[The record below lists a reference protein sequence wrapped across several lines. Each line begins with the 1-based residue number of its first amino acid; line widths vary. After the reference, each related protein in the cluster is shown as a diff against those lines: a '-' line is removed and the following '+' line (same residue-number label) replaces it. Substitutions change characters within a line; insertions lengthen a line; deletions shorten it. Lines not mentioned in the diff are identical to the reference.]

1 MSIIYRKSTN
11 ARIRRAKW
19 NSQASPEQNT
29 IINGRLSLTFPTLS
43 ITSISSQRNS
53 ANCFISLY
61 LHGLNFVC
69 RVHLNDQIPCTIA
82 GCPRKFDRNCD
93 LRRHLEKA
101 HRDGQLVVPSAR
113 APPKQLQHQLQPEQ
127 QQQHQQCEAQQ
138 EVLPVVEH
146 TPDQQ
151 QPLLP
156 SQFPQ
161 EETTYTTMQ
170 TVSQQ
175 VFYFR
180 TAN

>member
-101 HRDGQLVVPSAR
+101 HRNGQLVVPSAR
-113 APPKQLQHQLQPEQ
+113 APPKQLQHQLQPQ

>member
-1 MSIIYRKSTN
+1 M
-11 ARIRRAKW
+11 
-19 NSQASPEQNT
+19 
-29 IINGRLSLTFPTLS
+29 
-43 ITSISSQRNS
+43 
-53 ANCFISLY
+53 
-61 LHGLNFVC
+61 
-69 RVHLNDQIPCTIA
+69 
-82 GCPRKFDRNCD
+82 
-93 LRRHLEKA
+93 RRHLEKA
-101 HRDGQLVVPSAR
+101 HRDGQLVVSSAK
-113 APPKQLQHQLQPEQ
+113 APPKQLQHQLQPQ
-127 QQQHQQCEAQQ
+127 QQQQQQCETQQ

-180 TAN
+180 TPNLVSIIKNGKKRVSKTIPHKIIRFC